1 MMRSGRGGLLLP
13 LLAAGVALALAV
25 AAISWLH
32 LTHLALLEE
41 LKATHA
47 SRDAALAKAEK
58 ELNILQ
64 QTCAQVEA
72 EHEDALLRQLE
83 PKPCEPR
90 TIYAPASDESLGEM
104 EYVRRQLLHAGWAM
118 TNNIETAAFVLSAG
132 DSPPQKR
139 PCGSSFRG
147 TRISGPFER
156 ELEVCQK
163 HKLFERFSTRL
174 SAGRQEDVNPD
185 DMAVQFPWLPK
196 TYLLNRPTHVA
207 ALNLT
212 LPCAGSQEAMIVKGD
227 AHGGRAIWLPK
238 TNEELRKLVGMPCDA
253 AKADPQG
260 PDGQLVHLPRLVQ
273 RMIRSVLW
281 DGQTVMG
288 RVFLLVQ
295 RRGGTRLSVDRGRWM
310 LGVPA
315 PSYEL
320 QMFDMPLFTQYPG
333 NVRDNAEEESVTRR
347 NGSEFEAFVQAE
359 NARRHLGLP
368 RDWVRT
374 EFMRRAGEISAEA
387 FAASATPYAWEL
399 SLSDDRSD
407 SVKAASLEPDGAFM
421 FVSAEL
427 LVDVDF
433 GVHIIEFTCV
443 PGDIQGL
450 EQHFGTLPWART
462 YAEDLGAQLA
472 RVMLRNSGQDVGI
485 AATSLGE
492 AGRWTKLAE
501 RAPFPHP

>member
-1 MMRSGRGGLLLP
+1 MRTGRGGLLLP
-13 LLAAGVALALAV
+13 LLAAGVAMALAV

-32 LTHLALLEE
+32 LNHLALQEE
-41 LKATHA
+41 LRAANA

-58 ELNILQ
+58 ELDLLQ
-64 QTCAQVEA
+64 RSCAQVEA
-72 EHEDALLRQLE
+72 EHEEALLRQLA

-90 TIYAPASDESLGEM
+90 TIYAPAGDESLGEM
-104 EYVRRQLLHAGWAM
+104 EYVRKQLLHAGW
-118 TNNIETAAFVLSAG
+118 TTTSNIETAAFVLSAG

-139 PCGSSFRG
+139 PCGSTFRG

-156 ELEVCQK
+156 ELEICQK
-163 HKLFERFSTRL
+163 HKLFERFSMRF
-174 SAGRQEDVNPD
+174 SAGQQEHWNPD
-185 DMAVQFPWLPK
+185 AMAVRFPWLPK
-196 TYLLNRPTHVA
+196 TYLLYRPTHVA

-212 LPCAGSQEAMIVKGD
+212 LPCAGSQEAFIVKGD
-227 AHGGRAIWLPK
+227 AHGGRAVWLPK

-253 AKADPQG
+253 ASPQG
-260 PDGQLVHLPRLVQ
+260 PERQLVHSPRLVQ
-273 RMIRSVLW
+273 QMISSVLW

-295 RRGGTRLSVDRGRWM
+295 RRGGTRLSVERGRWS

-333 NVRDNAEEESVTRR
+333 HVRDNAPAEAVMRR
-347 NGSEFEAFVQAE
+347 NASEFEAFVQAE

-374 EFMRRAGEISAEA
+374 EFMRRVGEISAEA
-387 FAASATPYAWEL
+387 FEASATPYAWEP
-399 SLSDDRSD
+399 SLSDGDRSD
-407 SVKAASLEPDGAFM
+407 SVKAALLEPDGAFM

-427 LVDVDF
+427 LVDMDF

-450 EQHFGTLPWART
+450 EQHFGDLPWART

-485 AATSLGE
+485 AATSVGE
-492 AGRWTKLAE
+492 AGRWTRLAE